1 MLHGIQG
8 AVNAVIGPVVPVLS
22 SRFPA
27 GAPVDGTVGRVKE
40 GIENFV
46 LIIMG
51 AGRRS
56 LTKPCERCK
65 CGKHGQERDFS
76 HDSKDVILKIKSGC
90 KGNGK
95 AIGADR

>member
-1 MLHGIQG
+1 MLHGIQN
-8 AVNAVIGPVVPVLS
+8 AVNAVIGPVVSVLS

-27 GAPVDGTVGRVKE
+27 GAPVDSPVGRIKE
-40 GIENFV
+40 GVKNFV

-65 CGKHGQERDFS
+65 CGEHGQERDFS
-76 HDSKDVILKIKSGC
+76 HVSKDVVLKIKIGC